1 VVARALRDVA
11 AEGLLRVADWA
22 TRRAHRLRPPVP
34 PAGSVPPA
42 GPVPPAGSR
51 SLTERRSLTGQR
63 SLTGRPGELVA
74 LAGEL
79 AELAER
85 LAELATDP
93 ARPAASVVEPP
104 SPPSSGPRSSEEAAE
119 PEGGHVEPEG
129 GDVEPSS
136 RDRFVPRQSGERPG
150 SATSPRSGAEP
161 VEGGAPVADPAP
173 IGDARPP
180 AHWAALV
187 DRATAPALDRDTESW
202 RARLREDVQR
212 RPDSV
217 PASRHWTHPRDL
229 EAHESAVASKAAT
242 TTTVSRRE
250 HTSPVTP
257 PVTVRP
263 PVTDPAPVTVRPP
276 APIRPPVTAPPV
288 TGRPVTAPVT
298 ARTVVARIPT
308 PTRPLRHTDAH
319 TVGDRPRAET
329 QTSPASWPELLTELD
344 APEVAPG
351 TDEGWRL
358 DRLMAEQE
366 GRTWSG

>member
-1 VVARALRDVA
+1 VARALRDVA
-11 AEGLLRVADWA
+11 AEGLLRVAGWA
-22 TRRAHRLRPPVP
+22 TRRAHRLRP
-34 PAGSVPPA
+34 
-42 GPVPPAGSR
+42 PVPPAGSR

-93 ARPAASVVEPP
+93 ARPAAGP
-104 SPPSSGPRSSEEAAE
+104 SPAVERPSPRSSAATS
-119 PEGGHVEPEG
+119 EPEG
-129 GDVEPSS
+129 GDVARPS

-161 VEGGAPVADPAP
+161 VEGGAPVADPAR
-173 IGDARPP
+173 IGDALPP